1 MHRFTLL
8 ALLPLVSMAQS
19 ANALEV
25 AYTDS
30 QARCLVDNADAYLEA
45 NLPILLFAPSHCPD
59 ISGVA
64 KNLVLN
70 SDAPAETAKRLMMN
84 REQFRCMVSLLD
96 DALNVPDEDVEAE
109 EAADDEIDASEDAP
123 ADDTVYRLT
132 VACE

>member
-1 MHRFTLL
+1 MTRFILFALL
-8 ALLPLVSMAQS
+8 AVGATSQS
-19 ANALEV
+19 VNALEL

-30 QARCLVDNADAYLEA
+30 QARCLVENEDAYLDT

-70 SDAPAETAKRLMMN
+70 SDAPPETAKRLMMN
-84 REQFRCMVSLLD
+84 RDQFRCMINQLRDVI
-96 DALNVPDEDVEAE
+96 DAEGEVVEAE
-109 EAADDEIDASEDAP
+109 SEDETFVAPDDAP